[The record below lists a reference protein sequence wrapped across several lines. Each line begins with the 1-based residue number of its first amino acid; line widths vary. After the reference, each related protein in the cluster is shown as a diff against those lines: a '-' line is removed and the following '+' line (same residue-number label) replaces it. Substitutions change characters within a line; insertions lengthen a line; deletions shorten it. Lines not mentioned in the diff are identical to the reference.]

1 MRSFVGF
8 LVIMLVSVITVDCLF
23 TLGVV
28 ERALDRSKTA
38 QMLAN
43 RSNVKSIQDIKN
55 LEKKFACFK
64 KEAKTTLESFLAM
77 VIRIFDVVLAKAI
90 VLFWKLRNM
99 LEEYYA
105 ATVAADTRRRERT
118 KPSSSSRPS
127 TTDSKKER

>member
-8 LVIMLVSVITVDCLF
+8 LVILLVSVITVDCLF

-43 RSNVKSIQDIKN
+43 RSSVKSIQDIKN

-77 VIRIFDVVLAKAI
+77 VLRIFDVVLAKAI
-90 VLFWKLRNM
+90 VLFWKLKNM

-105 ATVAADTRRRERT
+105 AAADTRRRERR
-118 KPSSSSRPS
+118 KPSSSSSPPS

>member
-8 LVIMLVSVITVDCLF
+8 LVILLVSVITVDCLF

-43 RSNVKSIQDIKN
+43 RSSVKSIQDIKN

-77 VIRIFDVVLAKAI
+77 VLRIFDVVLAKAI
-90 VLFWKLRNM
+90 VFFWKLKNM
-99 LEEYYA
+99 LEEY
-105 ATVAADTRRRERT
+105 
-118 KPSSSSRPS
+118 
-127 TTDSKKER
+127 

>member
-8 LVIMLVSVITVDCLF
+8 LVIILVSVITIDCLF

-43 RSNVKSIQDIKN
+43 RSSVKSIQDIKN
-55 LEKKFACFK
+55 LEKNFACFK

-127 TTDSKKER
+127 ITDSKKER